1 MCLLLK
7 STAPRLLKSLVI
19 SLSVARSPL
28 AQSLFL
34 HWFYCLQKGLLFKN
48 HFLVPL
54 FALQAPAT
62 VILWFNSL
70 ACTITT
76 TVLDRVGVRFFF
88 SCWFYSDAVAG
99 AREALI
105 CGVSSLYMSLNW
117 KKDVSYESD
126 MKDAV
131 GVSLPLIYA
140 VVKSIQEG
148 VCP

>member
-62 VILWFNSL
+62 VILWFN
-70 ACTITT
+70 
-76 TVLDRVGVRFFF
+76 VLDRVGVRFFF

>member
-62 VILWFNSL
+62 VILWFK
-70 ACTITT
+70 
-76 TVLDRVGVRFFF
+76 
-88 SCWFYSDAVAG
+88 FYSDAVAG